1 MLTGLTPKETVEK
14 LDEFII
20 GQSEAKKSVAIAL
33 RNRLRR
39 KSLLNDPIQE
49 EIHPKNIIMM
59 GPTGVGKTEIARRL
73 ARLVD
78 APFIK
83 VEATKYTE
91 VGYVGRDVESMI
103 RDLLNVAIKMVKHN
117 HEEKVKEK
125 AAARAEERIL
135 EILLNGADKPSETS
149 HVAHTKE
156 DEDILEMFRRKLH
169 MGSLEEKE
177 IEIKSTASSQPM
189 MQIMAIP
196 GMEDMENQMQSVL
209 GDLMPKKKSSK
220 KMTVKDARKILVEEE
235 MEHLIDMEKIKSE
248 AIESVEQNGIVF
260 IDEIDK
266 ISSRGSKGSPDV
278 SREGV
283 QRDILPIIEGSTVN
297 TRYGSIRTDH
307 ILFIAAGAFHMTS
320 VSDLIPELQ
329 GRFPIRV
336 ELNSLTEDDYF
347 SILHNPKNALTKQY
361 QALLSTEDIA
371 LKFEKSGLHEIAKIA
386 SIMNSRSENI
396 GARRLHTVMEKLLE
410 DVSFNADKYVS
421 MEVVIDDEYVKKQLD
436 GVMKN
441 EDLSRHIL

>member
-33 RNRLRR
+33 RNRVRR

-103 RDLLNVAIKMVKHN
+103 RDLVNVAIKMVKKN
-117 HEEKVKEK
+117 HEEKVREK
-125 AAARAEERIL
+125 AARRAEERIL
-135 EILLNGADKPSETS
+135 EILLSGADKPVDAV
-149 HVAHTKE
+149 HNKE
-156 DEDILEMFRRKLH
+156 DEDIREIFRRKLH
-169 MGSLEEKE
+169 QGGLEEKE
-177 IEIKSTASSQPM
+177 IEIKSASSSQPM

-196 GMEDMENQMQSVL
+196 GMEDMENQMQSML

-220 KMTVKDARKILVEEE
+220 KMTVKDARKILIEEE
-235 MEHLIDMEKIKSE
+235 TENLLDMEKIKAE
-248 AIESVEQNGIVF
+248 AVESVEQNGIIF

-297 TRYGSIRTDH
+297 TRYGSVKTDH
-307 ILFIAAGAFHMTS
+307 ILFIAAGAFHMSS

-336 ELNSLTEDDYF
+336 ELNSLTEDDYY

-371 LKFEKSGLHEIAKIA
+371 LKFEKSGLREIAKIA

-410 DVSFNADKYVS
+410 DLSFNTDKYVS

>member
-1 MLTGLTPKETVEK
+1 MLVGLTPKETVQK

-20 GQSEAKKSVAIAL
+20 GQDEAKKSVAIAL
-33 RNRLRR
+33 RNRVRR
-39 KSLLNDPIQE
+39 KSLVNDPIQE

-73 ARLVD
+73 AKLVD

-103 RDLLNVAIKMVKHN
+103 RDLVNIAIKMVKLN
-117 HEEKVKEK
+117 HEERVREK
-125 AAARAEERIL
+125 ARSRAEERIL
-135 EILLNGADKPSETS
+135 EILLSGADKPAEAVHS
-149 HVAHTKE
+149 KD
-156 DEDILEMFRRKLH
+156 DEDIREIFRKKLH
-169 MGSLEEKE
+169 AGNLEDKE
-177 IEIKSTASSQPM
+177 IEIKSTSSSQPM

-220 KMTVKDARKILVEEE
+220 KMSVKDARKILMEEE
-235 MEHLIDMEKIKSE
+235 VEHLLDMEKIKTE
-248 AIESVEQNGIVF
+248 AIDSVEQNGIVF

-266 ISSRGSKGSPDV
+266 ISARGGKGSPDV

-297 TRYGSIRTDH
+297 TRYGSVKTDH

-336 ELNSLTEDDYF
+336 ELNSLTEEDYF

-371 LKFEKSGLHEIAKIA
+371 LKFEKTGLREIAKIA
-386 SIMNSRSENI
+386 TIMNSRSENI

-421 MEVVIDDEYVKKQLD
+421 QEVVIDDEYVRKQLD